1 MDEHARGVPGEDGE
15 GAFDHALE
23 VDVADRGRTSLPIPD
38 RAAVGLTTYDARD
51 PETEFP
57 PIQPLRPPPGAP
69 NVLLILLDDAGYG
82 AMGTFGGPTSTPA
95 ADRLAAGGLTY
106 NRFQSRRCARRPGR
120 RC

>member
-1 MDEHARGVPGEDGE
+1 M
-15 GAFDHALE
+15 
-23 VDVADRGRTSLPIPD
+23 ADRGRTSLPIPD

-82 AMGTFGGPTSTPA
+82 AMGTFGGPTSTPT

-106 NRFQSRRCARRPGR
+106 NRFHVTALCAPPGR